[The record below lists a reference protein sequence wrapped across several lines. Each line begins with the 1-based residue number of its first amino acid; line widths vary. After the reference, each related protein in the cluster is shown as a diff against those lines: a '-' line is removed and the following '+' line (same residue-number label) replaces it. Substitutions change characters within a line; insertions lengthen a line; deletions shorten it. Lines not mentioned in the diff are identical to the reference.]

1 MLSLNRSSVYFVDGL
16 SNASRGSS
24 INYNI
29 IDIAVDHILNGK
41 RTALV
46 AYTNS
51 FKSGELHLRVA
62 LAVKLT
68 CGAVLNAY
76 FTLLSRVLRI
86 ASTEAASVQPS
97 NFVSEPLTTS
107 L

>member
-76 FTLLSRVLRI
+76 FYTAVK
-86 ASTEAASVQPS
+86 SVEDS
-97 NFVSEPLTTS
+97 LNRSGVGATVKLGIGALTTS